1 MTEETKNL
9 TRVIAMRVTQKD
21 AELMEEQ
28 AKLRGFRT
36 TEGFVRQVILR
47 SLAEEEEPNHEL
59 ELLLQIRFMLAENF
73 LAVTPEEEQS
83 NLEKIRERAEAGSLI
98 RWSIM
103 GQNEFCFVKNRGDA
117 MVVKRLAPELHVSY
131 PMLLACVAIDLYRR
145 LPLPAVRVKNGEL
158 LGCVSVKSEK
168 NGG

>member
-36 TEGFVRQVILR
+36 TGGFVRQVILR

-73 LAVTPEEEQS
+73 RAVTPEEEQT
-83 NLEKIRERAEAGSLI
+83 NLEKIRERAEAGSRALLKEFLQRRGGMI
-98 RWSIM
+98 SSM
-103 GQNEFCFVKNRGDA
+103 AGQ
-117 MVVKRLAPELHVSY
+117 
-131 PMLLACVAIDLYRR
+131 
-145 LPLPAVRVKNGEL
+145 
-158 LGCVSVKSEK
+158 
-168 NGG
+168 